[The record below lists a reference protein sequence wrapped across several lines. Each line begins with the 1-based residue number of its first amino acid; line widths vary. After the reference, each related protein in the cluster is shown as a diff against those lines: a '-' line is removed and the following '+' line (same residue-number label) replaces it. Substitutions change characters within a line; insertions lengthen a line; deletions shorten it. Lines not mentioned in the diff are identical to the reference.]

1 MDNKLVMKQAIQ
13 GMITLAKF
21 DNLIGLLNFFHALVV
36 VVHHVHSAV
45 LQQNYNNFGLKYLT
59 MRVLF
64 LRYRI
69 FIGKIHTT
77 SIVRDIF

>member
-1 MDNKLVMKQAIQ
+1 MKQAIQ

-21 DNLIGLLNFFHALVV
+21 DNFIELLNFFHALVV
-36 VVHHVHSAV
+36 VVHHVHSVV
-45 LQQNYNNFGLKYLT
+45 LQQNYDNFGLKYLT
-59 MRVLF
+59 MRALF

-69 FIGKIHTT
+69 FIGKIHIT